1 MAMVKLLDQ
10 HQLKAVAILFD
21 LLAEPTRLDI
31 LQNLKKAPLSVGQIV
46 DATNAKQSNI
56 SKQLGILH
64 DAGLLKRE
72 RQGNLIFYSIAEP
85 MIFDLCALV
94 CGKLRKDAVSQLAL
108 IRSLGK

>member
-1 MAMVKLLDQ
+1 MAKSLLDQ
-10 HQLKAVAILFD
+10 HQLQAVAKLFD

-31 LQNLKKAPLSVGQIV
+31 LQNLKKKPLSVGQIV

-64 DAGLLKRE
+64 DTGLLKRE
-72 RQGNLIFYSIAEP
+72 RQGNLIFYSIADP

-94 CGKLRKDAVSQLAL
+94 CGKLTKDAESQLAL
-108 IRSLGK
+108 IRSLRK

>member
-1 MAMVKLLDQ
+1 MAMAKLLDQ
-10 HQLKAVAILFD
+10 HQLKAVAKLFD

-31 LQNLKKAPLSVGQIV
+31 LQNLK
-46 DATNAKQSNI
+46 NAKQSNI

-72 RQGNLIFYSIAEP
+72 RQANLIFYSIAEP

-94 CGKLRKDAVSQLAL
+94 CGKLRKDAESQLAL

>member
-1 MAMVKLLDQ
+1 MAKSLLDKN
-10 HQLKAVAILFD
+10 QLQAVAKLFD

-31 LQNLKKAPLSVGQIV
+31 LQNLKKKPLAVGQIV

-64 DAGLLKRE
+64 DSGLLKRE
-72 RQGNLIFYSIAEP
+72 RQGNLIFYSIADP

-94 CGKLRKDAVSQLAL
+94 CGKLRKDAESQLAVVKS
-108 IRSLGK
+108 IGH

>member
-1 MAMVKLLDQ
+1 MAKSLLDQ
-10 HQLKAVAILFD
+10 NQLQAVAKLFD

-31 LQNLKKAPLSVGQIV
+31 LQNLKKKPLSVGQIV
-46 DATNAKQSNI
+46 DATQAKQSNI

-64 DAGLLKRE
+64 DSGLLKRE
-72 RQGNLIFYSIAEP
+72 RQGNLIFYSIADP

-94 CGKLRKDAVSQLAL
+94 CGKLRKDAESQLAL

>member
-1 MAMVKLLDQ
+1 MAKSLLDQ
-10 HQLKAVAILFD
+10 RQLKAVAKLFD

-31 LQNLKKAPLSVGQIV
+31 LQNLKKTPLSVGQIV

-56 SKQLGILH
+56 SKQLGILY
-64 DAGLLKRE
+64 DAGLLERE
-72 RQGNLIFYSIAEP
+72 RQGNLIFYSIADP

-94 CGKLRKDAVSQLAL
+94 CGKLRKDAQSQLAL

>member
-1 MAMVKLLDQ
+1 MAKSLLDKN
-10 HQLKAVAILFD
+10 QLQAVAKLFD

-31 LQNLKKAPLSVGQIV
+31 LQNLKKKPLSVGQIV

-64 DAGLLKRE
+64 DSGLLKRE
-72 RQGNLIFYSIAEP
+72 RQGNLIFYSIADP

-94 CGKLRKDAVSQLAL
+94 CGKLRKDAESQLAVVKS
-108 IRSLGK
+108 IGH